1 MTLLLSATVSTAGIV
16 KAGRKPAGGV
26 TIALVPS
33 WTRETIPSASTTAAI
48 EALHTAAPPMLHLT
62 RWSRLKAFPMA
73 IIIRCQDYTRLC
85 YPRFKEICRT
95 RGCGCASFD
104 HLVGAG
110 EQRGRYFEA
119 ERPGSLEVDHQ
130 LVDACTGRR
139 HLNMMPLI
147 RTRRQGSR
155 QDSAEFFSMR

>member
-1 MTLLLSATVSTAGIV
+1 
-16 KAGRKPAGGV
+16 
-26 TIALVPS
+26 
-33 WTRETIPSASTTAAI
+33 
-48 EALHTAAPPMLHLT
+48 MLHLT

-119 ERPGSLEVDHQ
+119 ERPGGLEVDHQ